1 MSDKGWNSII
11 QVSLVA
17 SGLGVLFM
25 LGCKQLE
32 YDTQTKT
39 AIVSILG
46 TLVTGAVAKY
56 FTANQP
62 AAEAA
67 RKEGA

>member
-1 MSDKGWNSII
+1 MSDKGWNTII

-46 TLVTGAVAKY
+46 KIGRAHV
-56 FTANQP
+56 
-62 AAEAA
+62 
-67 RKEGA
+67 